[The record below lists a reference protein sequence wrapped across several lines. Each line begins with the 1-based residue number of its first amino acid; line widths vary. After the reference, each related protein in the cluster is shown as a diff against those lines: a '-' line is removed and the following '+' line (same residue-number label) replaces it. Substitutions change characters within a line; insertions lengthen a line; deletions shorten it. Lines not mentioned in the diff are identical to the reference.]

1 MENKAAKIIP
11 WIVVGLCVVWV
22 VSTLVRIPEDKP
34 GELKVQSFAKLP
46 VIYKGRV
53 KPYDTLARNSL
64 LVISERETFV
74 DNTGEKQ
81 PAIKWL
87 LDVISG
93 SPKASQ
99 HRVFRIVNE
108 QVLHEMGLRS
118 PEKIQLDIQQ
128 QIQDV
133 KDELKSG
140 SLTQQV
146 ADDKIENLNKV
157 SKIYGKQWKFRY
169 ALAEFEPKL
178 EVLTQLSRTASQK
191 DEKKRSVLDNQI
203 LELANQVQLYRKLQN
218 AYLYPPSFTHTQL
231 VGLIQTP
238 KTTLQ
243 TFDETQRNQFIRF
256 VSFIEEL
263 EKFEPPL
270 SVPQKGIDEK
280 TGKEAVI
287 WTIYP
292 KAFAGS
298 ISAGITGEGGVD
310 NMILPMTKVL
320 TGWRDRDQARFN
332 EGVNELDD
340 ILYARV
346 DKSTTQLNS
355 EYAFNFVSPFYSGMF
370 LYVIALLLS
379 IVALVYRAAWLNLS
393 AYRLLAFIFVF
404 HTIAMIYRIYLSGY
418 PPVTNLYSSA
428 IFIGWGAVLFG
439 LCIERLNRLGV
450 GNLVA
455 SFIGF
460 ATLLIAHYLLLAED
474 RDTMEMMQAVL
485 DTKFWLWTHV
495 LTVTMGYTATF
506 VAGLIGIVYVIGGL
520 VTRFITKQVEKDMV
534 RLMYGT
540 LCFALFFS
548 FVGTVLGGLW
558 ADDSWGRFW
567 GWDPKENGALIIVL
581 WNALILHARWG
592 GIVRDKGI
600 ALLSIFGNVVTSWSW
615 FGVNQLSV
623 GLHSYGFTD
632 SAMKMLGLFALS
644 QMIIILIGA
653 SIPKSAWL
661 SFQPQSDSPEDKVT
675 RPKRNV
681 PQPST

>member
-1 MENKAAKIIP
+1 MENKSAKIIP
-11 WIVVGLCVVWV
+11 WIVVGICVVWV
-22 VSTLVRIPEDKP
+22 LSTIVRIPEDKP
-34 GELKVQSFAKLP
+34 GETMVHSFAKLP

-64 LVISERETFV
+64 LVVSDRETFV
-74 DNTGEKQ
+74 DNSGEKQ
-81 PAIKWL
+81 PAVRWL

-93 SPKASQ
+93 SPRASQ
-99 HRVFRIVNE
+99 HRVFRIENE
-108 QVLHEMGLRS
+108 QVIHEMGLRS
-118 PEKIQLDIQQ
+118 PEKIQQDLQQ

-133 KDELKSG
+133 KDEVG
-140 SLTQQV
+140 RGAMTQQA
-146 ADDKIENLNKV
+146 ADDKIDNLNKV

-178 EVLTQLSRTASQK
+178 GTLTQLSRSAGAK
-191 DEKKRSVLDNQI
+191 DEKKRTVLDNQI

-218 AYLYPPSFTHTQL
+218 AYLYPPSFTHAQI

-238 KTTLQ
+238 QTTLQ
-243 TFDETQRNQFIRF
+243 SFDENQRNQFIRF
-256 VSFIEEL
+256 ISFIEEL
-263 EKFEPPL
+263 DRFEPPL
-270 SVPQKGIDEK
+270 AVPQFETDEK
-280 TGKEAVI
+280 TGKEVVA
-287 WTIYP
+287 WKIYP
-292 KAFAGS
+292 KALANAT
-298 ISAGITGEGGVD
+298 SAGITQQTKVD
-310 NMILPMTKVL
+310 KIVLPMTQVL
-320 TGWRDRDQARFN
+320 TGWRDGDTSRFN
-332 EGVNELDD
+332 EGVRELET
-340 ILYARV
+340 ILGERV
-346 DKSTTQLNS
+346 DKSSTRLNS

-370 LYVIALLLS
+370 LYVFALLLS
-379 IVALVYRAAWLNLS
+379 IAALFHRAAWLNLS
-393 AYRLLAFIFVF
+393 AYRLLAFIFIF
-404 HTIAMIYRIYLSGY
+404 HTIAMIFRIYLSGY

-439 LCIERLNRLGV
+439 LCIERINRLGV

-506 VAGLIGIVYVIGGL
+506 VAGIIGIVYIIGGL
-520 VTRFITKQVEKDMV
+520 ATRFITKQVEKDMV
-534 RLMYGT
+534 RMMYGT
-540 LCFALFFS
+540 LCFAIFFS

-592 GIVRDKGI
+592 GMVRDKGI
-600 ALLSIFGNVVTSWSW
+600 ALLAVFGNVVTSWSW

-644 QMIIILIGA
+644 QMIIIIIGA
-653 SIPKSAWL
+653 CIPKSAWM
-661 SFQPQSDSPEDKVT
+661 SFKTKSDSPEHEISK
-675 RPKRNV
+675 PKRNI
-681 PQPST
+681 PQPSA